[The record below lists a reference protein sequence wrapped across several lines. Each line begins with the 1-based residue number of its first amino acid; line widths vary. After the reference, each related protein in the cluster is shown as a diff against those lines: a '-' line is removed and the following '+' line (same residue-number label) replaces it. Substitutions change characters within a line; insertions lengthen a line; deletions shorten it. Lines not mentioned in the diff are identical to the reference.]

1 MNPMPAEDPPSSK
14 PEDQVP
20 LSLQWAPSQGF
31 VRFAVLML
39 LVGSAVSLLSTLLF
53 APGQT
58 LRAAAQAQLAI
69 TAIIAWYCFRRG
81 WNRPTIY
88 ILIIGSWMTTAV
100 IASVTGGVRAP
111 VMIAFP
117 ILAVFTGWLIGRRAA
132 LITATIT
139 AFMIALLV
147 AAETFHLLPTP
158 FPSPVA
164 MLGTLHIV
172 ILAMATALIMFL
184 ISAYQDRLSELH
196 QLSQDLSRR
205 TVALEA
211 SKSELDQAQ
220 SVAKVGSWVY
230 DLKTDTMYLSAETCR
245 IFGLPPGTTGS
256 HDSYLSRVHSDDRN
270 ELDAR
275 WQEALAG
282 APFDHAHRIVVG
294 EAIRWVR
301 QKAELQRTADGTPL
315 RAIGIAQDITER
327 RLADE
332 KLRSSEERF
341 SIAFRSS
348 PLAAS
353 IASMDDGRF
362 IDANRNYERYFGW
375 KRAEMIGRTS
385 VELGIWPSEEARNKW
400 LEALKR
406 DGRVIDW
413 ETVWRHHSGE
423 LRQISISAEIT
434 VMNGE
439 QCILAHITDITER
452 KLAEQ
457 ELDLHRRHLEELVLS
472 RTTDLAAARD
482 AAEAANR
489 AKSIFLANMS
499 HELRT
504 PMNAIMGMTR
514 MAQRRA
520 SDPKL
525 LDWLGKSMEASEHLL
540 ELINDILDISRIE
553 AGRMSLEESNFSL
566 SALIHEALDLQS
578 ESARDKGLLLRSEVS
593 ADIPELLC
601 GDAMRLRQI
610 LLNFVGNAVKF
621 SSRGDIKV
629 SAFPLNRDEA
639 SLLLRIEV
647 SDQGIGISAEQ
658 QARLFHPFIQA
669 DDSMTRRYG
678 GAGLGL
684 VISRRI
690 ARLMGGDVGVSSIEG
705 VGSCFYADVRLRLA
719 APIPAAAN
727 GTTDDSAGKTLRQSH
742 LGCRILVV
750 EDEPLN
756 QEVVRFMLEDA
767 GLVAEIAEDG
777 SQAVTLAS
785 KRDYDLILMD
795 VRMPVMNG
803 LDAARAIRQLPGK
816 ATVPILAMTANAFDE
831 DRNACLAAGMNAHI
845 GKPFTPGAL
854 YDNLLH
860 WLSKSAP
867 QAAQAAADAE

>member
-1 MNPMPAEDPPSSK
+1 M
-14 PEDQVP
+14 
-20 LSLQWAPSQGF
+20 
-31 VRFAVLML
+31 RFAVLL
-39 LVGSAVSLLSTLLF
+39 LLSGSGVSLLSTLLL
-53 APGQT
+53 APEQT
-58 LRAAAQAQLAI
+58 LRAAVQALLAI
-69 TAIIAWYCFRRG
+69 TAMIAWYCLRRG
-81 WNRPTIY
+81 WNRPAIH
-88 ILIIGSWMTTAV
+88 ILIIGSWLTTAA
-100 IASVTGGVRAP
+100 IASFTGGVRGP
-111 VMIAFP
+111 VVIAFP
-117 ILAVFTGWLIGRRAA
+117 IIAVFAGWLVGRRAA
-132 LITATIT
+132 LITATVT
-139 AFMIALLV
+139 AIYIAALV
-147 AAETFHLLPTP
+147 AAESFHVLATP
-158 FPSPVA
+158 LPSPVV
-164 MLGTLHIV
+164 MQGTLQII
-172 ILAMATALIMFL
+172 ILAIATALIMFV

-196 QLSQDLSRR
+196 RLSQDLSRR

-211 SKSELDQAQ
+211 SKLELDQAQ

-230 DLKTDTMYLSAETCR
+230 DLKADTMYLSAETCR
-245 IFGLPPGTTGS
+245 IFGLPLGTTGS
-256 HDSYLSRVHSDDRN
+256 HDSYLSRVHADDRN
-270 ELDAR
+270 ELDSR
-275 WQEALAG
+275 WREALAG
-282 APFDHAHRIVVG
+282 APFDHAHRIIVAT
-294 EAIRWVR
+294 AIRWVR
-301 QKAELQRTADGTPL
+301 QKAEIHRDGEGTPL

-327 RLADE
+327 RLAEE

-362 IDANRNYERYFGW
+362 IDANRNYARYFGW
-375 KRAEMIGRTS
+375 KRDEMIGCTS
-385 VELGIWPSEEARNKW
+385 VELGIWPSDDARNKW
-400 LEALKR
+400 LEALQR

-413 ETVWRHHSGE
+413 ETVWRHHNGE

-439 QCILAHITDITER
+439 QCILAHVTDITER

-457 ELDLHRRHLEELVLS
+457 ELELHRRHLEDLVLS

-514 MAQRRA
+514 MAQRRTT
-520 SDPKL
+520 DPKL
-525 LDWLGKSMEASEHLL
+525 LDWLGKSMEASQHLL

-553 AGRMSLEESNFSL
+553 AGRMALEESSFSL
-566 SALIHEALDLQS
+566 SALIDEVLHMQS
-578 ESARDKGLLLRSEVS
+578 ESANGKGVFLRREVS
-593 ADIPELLC
+593 PDIPELLC

-621 SSRGDIKV
+621 SDRGDV
-629 SAFPLNRDEA
+629 EVRAFPLDRDEA

-647 SDQGIGISAEQ
+647 SDQGIGISAGQ

-690 ARLMGGDVGVSSIEG
+690 ARLMGGDVGVSSTEG
-705 VGSCFYADVRLRLA
+705 IGSRFYADVRLRLA
-719 APIPAAAN
+719 APIAATVTGA
-727 GTTDDSAGKTLRQSH
+727 TDDSSGKALRHNHAGR
-742 LGCRILVV
+742 RILVV

-767 GLVAEIAEDG
+767 GLVPEIADDG
-777 SQAVTLAS
+777 SLAVALAS
-785 KRDYDLILMD
+785 ERDYDLILMD
-795 VRMPVMNG
+795 VRMPIMNG

-831 DRNACLAAGMNAHI
+831 DRIACLAAGMNAHI
-845 GKPFTPGAL
+845 GKPFTPSVL
-854 YDNLLH
+854 YENLLL
-860 WLSKSAP
+860 WLAKSDLQKTP
-867 QAAQAAADAE
+867 TGADAE

>member
-117 ILAVFTGWLIGRRAA
+117 ILAVFAGWLIGRRAA

-139 AFMIALLV
+139 ALMIALLV
-147 AAETFHLLPTP
+147 AAETVHLLPTP

-256 HDSYLSRVHSDDRN
+256 HDSYLTRVHADDRN

-301 QKAELQRTADGTPL
+301 QKAKFQRTADGTPL

-406 DGRVIDW
+406 DGRV
-413 ETVWRHHSGE
+413 
-423 LRQISISAEIT
+423 
-434 VMNGE
+434 M
-439 QCILAHITDITER
+439 
-452 KLAEQ
+452 
-457 ELDLHRRHLEELVLS
+457 S
-472 RTTDLAAARD
+472 RV
-482 AAEAANR
+482 
-489 AKSIFLANMS
+489 F
-499 HELRT
+499 
-504 PMNAIMGMTR
+504 
-514 MAQRRA
+514 
-520 SDPKL
+520 
-525 LDWLGKSMEASEHLL
+525 
-540 ELINDILDISRIE
+540 
-553 AGRMSLEESNFSL
+553 
-566 SALIHEALDLQS
+566 
-578 ESARDKGLLLRSEVS
+578 
-593 ADIPELLC
+593 
-601 GDAMRLRQI
+601 RL
-610 LLNFVGNAVKF
+610 
-621 SSRGDIKV
+621 
-629 SAFPLNRDEA
+629 
-639 SLLLRIEV
+639 
-647 SDQGIGISAEQ
+647 
-658 QARLFHPFIQA
+658 
-669 DDSMTRRYG
+669 
-678 GAGLGL
+678 
-684 VISRRI
+684 
-690 ARLMGGDVGVSSIEG
+690 
-705 VGSCFYADVRLRLA
+705 
-719 APIPAAAN
+719 
-727 GTTDDSAGKTLRQSH
+727 
-742 LGCRILVV
+742 
-750 EDEPLN
+750 
-756 QEVVRFMLEDA
+756 VRFC
-767 GLVAEIAEDG
+767 
-777 SQAVTLAS
+777 ST
-785 KRDYDLILMD
+785 
-795 VRMPVMNG
+795 
-803 LDAARAIRQLPGK
+803 
-816 ATVPILAMTANAFDE
+816 
-831 DRNACLAAGMNAHI
+831 
-845 GKPFTPGAL
+845 
-854 YDNLLH
+854 
-860 WLSKSAP
+860 
-867 QAAQAAADAE
+867 